1 MEKVAA
7 LRAKVMAVVKKLE
20 GIAPLLLRLTIG
32 LIFIQTGWGKLHSLD
47 NVTVFFTNLGIPMPY
62 ANAVLVAC
70 TEFFGGAALILGL
83 ATRLAAIPMS
93 ITMVVATLTAVW
105 PKLDDKIDVFGKEE
119 FVYFVI
125 FVAIALLGPG
135 PISVDHLIAKKLDA
149 AAPKT

>member
-47 NVTVFFTNLGIPMPY
+47 NVTEFFTNLGIPMPH

-83 ATRLAAIPMS
+83 GARLAAIPMS
-93 ITMVVATLTAVW
+93 ITMVVATITAVW

-119 FVYFVI
+119 FVYFII